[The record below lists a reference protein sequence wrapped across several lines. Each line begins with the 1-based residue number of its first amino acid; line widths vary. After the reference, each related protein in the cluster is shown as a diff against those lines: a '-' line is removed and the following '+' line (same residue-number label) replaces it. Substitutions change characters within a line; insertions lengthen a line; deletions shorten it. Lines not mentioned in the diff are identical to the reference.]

1 MLNSKVQIIAKTE
14 NKDIAT
20 VYIANLNGKNI
31 EFVESLQPP
40 IPIEKKWVLI
50 ISSLF
55 GCPVDCK
62 ICDAG
67 GNYSGKMS
75 KDEIL
80 AQIDWL
86 VLNRWGEFAIPSE
99 KFKIQFARVGEPA
112 FNISVLD
119 ALEVLPSRYNAPGLL
134 PSISTIAPNGTDA
147 FFDRLPDIKNK
158 YYAKSFQMQFSIHHT
173 DRKTRDELIPIKK
186 WDFDKINK
194 YSESFFSKGERK
206 ITLNFAI
213 SDLAAINPVILSDYF
228 NPDIFVIKITP
239 VNPTQKAIRNNMAS
253 TPDYFSLKQELI
265 PDLNKRGFATILSIG
280 ELEENH
286 IGSNCGQYIS
296 AINKAELNRTDTYTY
311 QTEKFIK

>member
-1 MLNSKVQIIAKTE
+1 MLDSKVQIIAKTE

-20 VYIANLNGKNI
+20 VYIANLNGKKI

-86 VLNRWGEFAIPSE
+86 VLNRWGEYAIPSE
-99 KFKIQFARVGEPA
+99 KFKIQFARVGEPS

-119 ALEVLPSRYNAPGLL
+119 ALEELPSRYNAPGLL
-134 PSISTIAPNGTDA
+134 PSVSTIAPNGTDA

-158 YYAKSFQMQFSIHHT
+158 YYGKNFQMQFSIHHT

-194 YSESFFSKGERK
+194 YAESFFTKGDRK

-213 SDLAAINPVILSDYF
+213 SDLTAINPVILSDYF

-253 TPDYFSLKQELI
+253 TPDYLSLKQELI
-265 PDLNKRGFATILSIG
+265 PELNKRGFATILSIG
-280 ELEENH
+280 ELEENR

-311 QTEKFIK
+311 RTEKFDK

>member
-1 MLNSKVQIIAKTE
+1 
-14 NKDIAT
+14 
-20 VYIANLNGKNI
+20 
-31 EFVESLQPP
+31 
-40 IPIEKKWVLI
+40 
-50 ISSLF
+50 
-55 GCPVDCK
+55 
-62 ICDAG
+62 
-67 GNYSGKMS
+67 
-75 KDEIL
+75 
-80 AQIDWL
+80 
-86 VLNRWGEFAIPSE
+86 
-99 KFKIQFARVGEPA
+99 
-112 FNISVLD
+112 
-119 ALEVLPSRYNAPGLL
+119 
-134 PSISTIAPNGTDA
+134 
-147 FFDRLPDIKNK
+147 
-158 YYAKSFQMQFSIHHT
+158 MQFSIHHT